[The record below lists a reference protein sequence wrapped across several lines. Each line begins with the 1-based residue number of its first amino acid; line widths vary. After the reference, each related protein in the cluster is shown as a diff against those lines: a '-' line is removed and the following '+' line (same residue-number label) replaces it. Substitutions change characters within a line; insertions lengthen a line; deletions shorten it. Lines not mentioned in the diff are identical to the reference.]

1 MEKCCCEKNRQ
12 KRMPRDFKEKKD
24 LENRINRIQGQLLGI
39 KKMIQEDRYCGDILI
54 QVSAVEKA
62 LEKAALIILKT
73 HMKTCVKE
81 DLLEGNNNVIDE
93 TISLIERLQ

>member
-1 MEKCCCEKNRQ
+1 MENCCYESKKL
-12 KRMPRDFKEKKD
+12 KRMPRDPQEKKD
-24 LENRINRIQGQLLGI
+24 LEMRINRIQGQLLGI
-39 KKMIQEDRYCGDILI
+39 KKMIEEDRYCGDILI

-81 DLLEGNNNVIDE
+81 DLLEGNNDVIDE
-93 TISLIERLQ
+93 TVSLIERLK